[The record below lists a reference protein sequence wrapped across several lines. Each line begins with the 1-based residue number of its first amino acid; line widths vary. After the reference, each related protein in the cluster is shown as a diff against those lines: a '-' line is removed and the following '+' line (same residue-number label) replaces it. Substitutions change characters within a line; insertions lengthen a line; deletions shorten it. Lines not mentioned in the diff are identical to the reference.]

1 MKPTLIVLVAALAG
15 ACGGGGGS
23 GTSTAMKNLANFEG
37 AAWTGPLTVTQ
48 NCAGNVATAQGQ
60 ASITL
65 LPGSD
70 TDLQFST
77 LPGCTFKFNVSGNTA
92 TLANGPVSCSGTDQ
106 GVPFTTT
113 VTRYTLV
120 TTDGHNM
127 SVDTAATVLTG
138 GQNCSLALAGTLKR

>member
-23 GTSTAMKNLANFEG
+23 GPSTATKNLANFEG

-92 TLANGPVSCSGTDQ
+92 TLANGPVSCSGSDQ
-106 GVPFTTT
+106 NGPFTTT
-113 VTRYTLV
+113 VTRYTLS
-120 TTDGHNM
+120 TADGHSM
-127 SVDTAATVLTG
+127 SVDTAATVVQGT
-138 GQNCSLALAGTLKR
+138 QNCSLALAGTLSR